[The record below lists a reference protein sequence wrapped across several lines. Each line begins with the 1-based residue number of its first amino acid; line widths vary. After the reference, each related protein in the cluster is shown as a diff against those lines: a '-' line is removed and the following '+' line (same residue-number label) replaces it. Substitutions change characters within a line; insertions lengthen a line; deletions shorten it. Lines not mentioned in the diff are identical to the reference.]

1 MAKQTL
7 RIPIPTTTSELIKLG
22 KAIHKKHVADG
33 AASPLKAMED
43 YSWDAVA
50 ADLTAAEAL
59 HTQAEEHRKKAE
71 ELYRERD
78 AKIPNVKGA
87 ITSSRNILKGIHAKN
102 PKKLG
107 DYGFTVDDTPKAK
120 KVAAPS
126 NG

>member
-22 KAIHKKHVADG
+22 KAIHKKHLADG
-33 AASPLKAMED
+33 AVSPLKAMED
-43 YSWDAVA
+43 YNWDAVA

-120 KVAAPS
+120 KAVPAT